1 MSKKY
6 KIPTLINGRASCEA
20 TVITPGQRSTLP
32 GERKSNTSVQYAT
45 QTHNRNKIL
54 LLGDS
59 HIRGLAE
66 RMNSSLG
73 SSFSVTGI
81 TKPNANIKGITSSSD
96 SSLAN
101 LTKQDMIIFC
111 GGTRDISRNES
122 KSGLSVLQQFAQR
135 TGNTNVILLEAPIRY
150 DLPLSSCVNT
160 EVKLFNKRMRGLM
173 IPFDHIKFMSIST
186 ERGHHTRH
194 GLHLTKKAKNW
205 MADNLV
211 REIMKPHHSTK
222 TNPPIVIHW
231 KDVKTTTQQTYPDT
245 PSRIYD
251 NTEHSS
257 PGEMRSNGRRM
268 EAKGEQEDEV
278 RQQPAQTPQQAQPV
292 PPQQHL
298 LWPCM
303 NGDQGQLGT
312 DAQSSNITGQSAHST
327 RSCSPGQEESP
338 EKENQQQEVRTS
350 SRLRKQ
356 PGKMDTFL
364 WSTR

>member
-32 GERKSNTSVQYAT
+32 GERKSNISVQYAT
-45 QTHNRNKIL
+45 QTHSRNKIL

-122 KSGLSVLQQFAQR
+122 KSGLSVLQEFAQR
-135 TGNTNVILLEAPIRY
+135 TCNTNIILLEVPTRY
-150 DLPLSSCVNT
+150 DLPHSSCVNA
-160 EVKLFNKRMRGLM
+160 EVKLF
-173 IPFDHIKFMSIST
+173 
-186 ERGHHTRH
+186 TRH
-194 GLHLTKKAKNW
+194 VLHLPKKAKNW
-205 MADNLV
+205 IAVNLV

-231 KDVKTTTQQTYPDT
+231 KDVVKTTTQQTYPDT

-251 NTEHSS
+251 NTEPSS

-292 PPQQHL
+292 PPQ
-298 LWPCM
+298 
-303 NGDQGQLGT
+303 
-312 DAQSSNITGQSAHST
+312 
-327 RSCSPGQEESP
+327 
-338 EKENQQQEVRTS
+338 
-350 SRLRKQ
+350 
-356 PGKMDTFL
+356 
-364 WSTR
+364 